1 MLRYDLTIIQGETF
15 LQDVIFK
22 TTVNIYSLDG
32 YTAKSQIRP
41 YVGSKE
47 LTSEF
52 NCTVYPEQGC
62 IHMELSSAET
72 AKIPAGIYQYDL
84 LISKEGS
91 VTYYIGGKVFVKK
104 HVTEPL

>member
-15 LQDVIFK
+15 SQDVVFK
-22 TTVNIYSLDG
+22 TMVNIYTLEG

-52 NCTVYPEQGC
+52 TCTVYPEEGC
-62 IHMELSSAET
+62 IHMELDSTKT

-84 LISKEGS
+84 LISKDGS
-91 VTYYIGGKVFVKK
+91 VNYYIGGKVFVKK
-104 HVTEPL
+104 HITEPL